1 MIGWMS
7 CGQVGTLNAFETF
20 ASICLPPFLL
30 AQLMYT
36 ADATLT
42 VQKVA
47 LLTIPMEPSVRFAPG
62 LMTLPL
68 VMQSRVEL
76 DPVVPLVQPTSGTS
90 TVPTE
95 LHVQGRNRFSEWCKP
110 RLDGNEHS
118 SFLHL

>member
-1 MIGWMS
+1 M
-7 CGQVGTLNAFETF
+7 C
-20 ASICLPPFLL
+20 
-30 AQLMYT
+30 T

-47 LLTIPMEPSVRFAPG
+47 SLTIPMELSVRFAPG

-95 LHVQGRNRFSEWCKP
+95 LHVQPETDLVNGVNHDWMAMCILAFFTCRAIYRAVLQKRYF
-110 RLDGNEHS
+110 
-118 SFLHL
+118 